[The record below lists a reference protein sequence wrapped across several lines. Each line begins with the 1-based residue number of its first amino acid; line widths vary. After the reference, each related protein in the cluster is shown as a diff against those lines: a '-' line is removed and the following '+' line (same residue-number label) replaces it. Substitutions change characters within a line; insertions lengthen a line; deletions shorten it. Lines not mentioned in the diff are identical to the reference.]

1 MTRSVRAKMV
11 PGLSLRGGRT
21 RRFGRMIGGDGAATL
36 LLSNLI
42 ILMSIG
48 LTLFWVLG
56 RVYRVA
62 RCTGTTPPP
71 LGLAMVLGFRL
82 KGHELTQEYAGR
94 LLRACALYRQGS
106 IQQILVLGGQT
117 GTAAVS
123 EAEQGRRFL
132 ISQGVAHGCVLIEEN
147 SVHTLE
153 NLCYARATLK
163 DLGSAP
169 IILVTSRYH
178 LARSEAMA
186 TGFGLQPVPCP
197 AEDRLS
203 HNPGTLLR
211 LVREAWFL
219 HWYYVGRNWSRWAR
233 NKKSLARIS

>member
-1 MTRSVRAKMV
+1 
-11 PGLSLRGGRT
+11 
-21 RRFGRMIGGDGAATL
+21 MIGADGAATL

-42 ILMSIG
+42 IVASIG

-62 RCTGTTPPP
+62 RYTDTAPHPRA
-71 LGLAMVLGFRL
+71 LAMVLGFRL
-82 KGHELTQEYAGR
+82 KGNELTQEYAGR
-94 LLRACALYRQGS
+94 LLRACALYRQGR

-132 ISQGVAHGCVLIEEN
+132 ISQGVAHGCVLVEEN

-153 NLCYARATLK
+153 NLRNARATLK

-178 LARSEAMA
+178 LARSGAMA
-186 TGFGLQPVPCP
+186 AGFGLQPVPCS

-219 HWYYVGRNWSRWAR
+219 HWYYIGSNWSRWAR